1 MLRGGTADSGA
12 RAGVAQHE
20 PGTTC
25 CNRREGCLE
34 RMTGHLMRTQELV
47 SRGTDWSNMGHS
59 GHQND

>member
-25 CNRREGCLE
+25 YNRREGVLE
-34 RMTGHLMRTQELV
+34 RMAGHLMRTQELV
-47 SRGTDWSNMGHS
+47 
-59 GHQND
+59 